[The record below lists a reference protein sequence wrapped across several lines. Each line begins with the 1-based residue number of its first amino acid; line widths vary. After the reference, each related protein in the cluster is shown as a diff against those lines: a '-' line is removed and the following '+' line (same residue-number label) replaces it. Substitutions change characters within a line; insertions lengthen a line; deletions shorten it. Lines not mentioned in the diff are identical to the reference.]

1 MGMPNYATSVTNSF
15 VTFNTAITT
24 RDGSGALTTLISADG
39 TGLIL
44 QDIMFHATA
53 TTTAGFI
60 FLYLSDGT
68 TNKLIM
74 EHPVTAITPSATVS
88 AWSSFIS
95 DFNLCLQAGWSLK
108 VSTYKAES
116 FNACVLR
123 AALF

>member
-15 VTFNTAITT
+15 VTFNTAVTT
-24 RDGSGALTTLISADG
+24 RDGSGALTTLITATGS
-39 TGLIL
+39 GLIV
-44 QDIMFHATA
+44 QDIMFHATS

-60 FLYLSDGT
+60 FLYLSDGD

-74 EHPVTAITPSATVS
+74 EHPVMAITPSATVS